1 MKLKQKMR
9 QKFTAV
15 NIYIK
20 KKTEVKPQL
29 SGGRSKRSPEFVTSQ
44 VYRVSSRNPVL
55 LLVCIIVFQS
65 AATVTQMHTVNRD
78 GARQTK
84 RFQ

>member
-29 SGGRSKRSPEFVTSQ
+29 SGGRSKRQKQEISWV
-44 VYRVSSRNPVL
+44 RD
-55 LLVCIIVFQS
+55 QS
-65 AATVTQMHTVNRD
+65 GLQSEL
-78 GARQTK
+78 
-84 RFQ
+84 

>member
-29 SGGRSKRSPEFVTSQ
+29 SGGRSKRIS
-44 VYRVSSRNPVL
+44 
-55 LLVCIIVFQS
+55 
-65 AATVTQMHTVNRD
+65 
-78 GARQTK
+78 
-84 RFQ
+84 